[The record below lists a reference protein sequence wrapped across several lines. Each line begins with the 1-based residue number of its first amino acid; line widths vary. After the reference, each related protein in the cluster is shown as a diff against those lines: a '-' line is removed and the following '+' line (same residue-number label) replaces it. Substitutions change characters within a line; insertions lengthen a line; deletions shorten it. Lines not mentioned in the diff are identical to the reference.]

1 MTKYEGF
8 VDLQG
13 TDSLAYTS
21 SALGFMLDNL
31 SKPVVVRGSQMPI
44 GETRSKAVQNLVSAI
59 EVAATKSLIEVLSAN
74 LVTPLIEASP
84 HTLDEFSFKLF
95 PATSSIFSR
104 Q

>member
-1 MTKYEGF
+1 
-8 VDLQG
+8 
-13 TDSLAYTS
+13 
-21 SALGFMLDNL
+21 
-31 SKPVVVRGSQMPI
+31 
-44 GETRSKAVQNLVSAI
+44 VSAI